1 MNLEPSSHDAD
12 RGTLEGSNLLHWLP
26 KCNSMRT
33 RSGLIESVA
42 SFRVMHSAK
51 EGNNNVSVAT
61 YREQTVAIA
70 LGFKGAS

>member
-1 MNLEPSSHDAD
+1 
-12 RGTLEGSNLLHWLP
+12 
-26 KCNSMRT
+26 MRS
-33 RSGLIESVA
+33 RSGLIEPVA

-51 EGNNNVSVAT
+51 VGNNNVSVAT